1 MSRWR
6 REALKRLP
14 QLQKV
19 IAEADSVMALW
30 IELRCEFEKAYR
42 RDPPD
47 EETVAGIYAYA
58 DWCIQAPRRP
68 DAGHDPC
75 SAVIVCLQ
83 EDIPAIRPAR
93 DDMPRW
99 FKYSEIADNPSVFG
113 YSISTEAFQSL
124 LRHMDKNRHRYQPR
138 ASLDC

>member
-6 REALKRLP
+6 GEAFNRLP

-30 IELRCEFEKAYR
+30 IELVCVFEKAYR
-42 RDPPD
+42 CDPPD
-47 EETVAGIYAYA
+47 EKTIAAIYSYA

-68 DAGHDPC
+68 DAGHDPL
-75 SAVIVCLQ
+75 SAVTVCFY
-83 EDIPAIRPAR
+83 EDIPTIRQAR

-113 YSISTEAFQSL
+113 HSISHEEFQSL
-124 LRHMDKNRHRYQPR
+124 LLYMDKNRRRYQPR
-138 ASLDC
+138 ASIVL